1 MVSPSYSASSSS
13 SSTATNHFPCPQ
25 ERNTFKPPP
34 PPSPAPHFHSPLHSV
49 RKPSTKI
56 MKKPI
61 APMPPT
67 PRRVYKVDSSNF
79 KQLVQK
85 LTAAPEFQ
93 SRRLQS
99 MAPPPLNLSTTA
111 TFDRPSTTLELR
123 PSPIAITPTSET
135 YGRELTN
142 EKREIEAWKQS
153 DSLATTSPAGFNLSP
168 MSHAWGSSE
177 ILDTEPW
184 KQSES
189 LATAS
194 PVGFSLSPMS
204 HAWGFSEILDTQP
217 WKESQSLAM
226 ASPMGSSLSPWSHM
240 WSSFPLPSPGTVS
253 SLERGM

>member
-13 SSTATNHFPCPQ
+13 SSNATNHFPCPQ

-34 PPSPAPHFHSPLHSV
+34 PSPAPHFHSSLHSV

-56 MKKPI
+56 MKMPI

-67 PRRVYKVDSSNF
+67 PRRVYKVDPSNF

-93 SRRLQS
+93 SRRLES
-99 MAPPPLNLSTTA
+99 VAPPPLSLPT
-111 TFDRPSTTLELR
+111 TTLELLS
-123 PSPIAITPTSET
+123 SPIAITPTMSET
-135 YGRELTN
+135 YSELMS
-142 EKREIEAWKQS
+142 EKLEIQAWNQS
-153 DSLATTSPAGFNLSP
+153 DGLATASPAGFSLSP
-168 MSHAWGSSE
+168 MSHAWCSSE

-184 KQSES
+184 KESE
-189 LATAS
+189 
-194 PVGFSLSPMS
+194 
-204 HAWGFSEILDTQP
+204 
-217 WKESQSLAM
+217 SLAM

-240 WSSFPLPSPGTVS
+240 WSSFPLLSPGTVS